1 MSCPWRPNTWEKVA
15 WLQVRVSS
23 MAVPLAHAEGK
34 EREEGDE
41 GRSATLRH
49 IKIDKWRCK
58 KEEKEEGMWE
68 GQGGCGGGEG
78 GVLLPSAVEAGV

>member
-41 GRSATLRH
+41 GRLTVLGSSRQAGLKGRA
-49 IKIDKWRCK
+49 K
-58 KEEKEEGMWE
+58 KR
-68 GQGGCGGGEG
+68 GGEG
-78 GVLLPSAVEAGV
+78 GALRLRQRNSHIEAVQYEKFWHA

>member
-23 MAVPLAHAEGK
+23 MAVPLAHAEKKAK
-34 EREEGDE
+34 EEEDE

-49 IKIDKWRCK
+49 IRT
-58 KEEKEEGMWE
+58 EKEERGKERKKRRRGKRLAFSCRSW
-68 GQGGCGGGEG
+68 C
-78 GVLLPSAVEAGV
+78 V